1 VRYAWTV
8 AGLLLAL
15 LLQSALGVV
24 APGEARTLDPFL
36 IVVVYCGLSG
46 GETHGMLAGAA
57 AGWVQDVH
65 FGGPIVGLSALSK
78 LLVGFGVG
86 VAGSRFMI
94 VGTAPRSLT
103 LLVAAVADALLL
115 QQIALVF
122 EIPTSGISLFGLM
135 ARSSVTALLGT
146 LVFEAID
153 LHRRR
158 TELRL

>member
-1 VRYAWTV
+1 MRYVWTA
-8 AGLLLAL
+8 AGLVGAL

-24 APGEARTLDPFL
+24 APGEARIIDPFL
-36 IVVVYCGLSG
+36 IVVVYCALSG

-57 AGWVQDVH
+57 AGWVQDIH

-103 LLVAAVADALLL
+103 LLVAVVADALVFR
-115 QQIALVF
+115 QIAMVF
-122 EIPTSGISLFGLM
+122 EIPAGGLSPFGLL
-135 ARSSVTALLGT
+135 ARSTVTALLGT
-146 LVFEAID
+146 LAFEAVEM
-153 LHRRR
+153 RRR
-158 TELRL
+158 RLEVRL

>member
-1 VRYAWTV
+1 MRYLWT
-8 AGLLLAL
+8 ALGLLAAL

-24 APGEARTLDPFL
+24 APGEARIIDPFA
-36 IVVVYCGLSG
+36 IVVVYCALSG

-57 AGWVQDVH
+57 AGWVQDIH

-103 LLVAAVADALLL
+103 LLVAVIADALVFR
-115 QQIALVF
+115 QIAVVF
-122 EIPTSGISLFGLM
+122 EIPAGSLSPFSLL
-135 ARSSVTALLGT
+135 ARSTVTALLGT
-146 LVFEAID
+146 LAFEAIEM
-153 LHRRR
+153 RRR
-158 TELRL
+158 RLELRL

>member
-1 VRYAWTV
+1 MRYVWTA

-24 APGEARTLDPFL
+24 APGEARTIDPFL
-36 IVVVYCGLSG
+36 VVVVYCALSG

-57 AGWVQDVH
+57 AGWVQDIH

-103 LLVAAVADALLL
+103 LFAAVIADALVFR
-115 QQIALVF
+115 QIATVF
-122 EIPTSGISLFGLM
+122 EIPTGGLSPFGLL
-135 ARSSVTALLGT
+135 ARSTVTALLGT
-146 LVFEAID
+146 LAFEAIEM
-153 LHRRR
+153 RRR
-158 TELRL
+158 RLELRL